1 MGKKKKNKSPKGSNV
16 VYSTNPGYHN
26 DWEDKE
32 EEGVAPNQQNLRIWL
47 ERKKGNKVATV
58 VKDFVGSTDDLKE
71 LGKELKSKCG
81 TGGTANDGEIIIQ
94 GDFRDKVLDLL
105 IKAGYKAKKSGG

>member
-1 MGKKKKNKSPKGSNV
+1 MGKNKKKKTPKNSNV
-16 VYSTNPGYHN
+16 VYSTNPGYHDN
-26 DWEDKE
+26 WDDEDE
-32 EEGVAPNQQNLRIWL
+32 ESLAPNQQNLRIWL

-58 VKDFVGSTDDLKE
+58 IKDFVGSDNDLKA

-81 TGGTANDGEIIIQ
+81 TGGSVKDGEIIIQ

-105 IKAGYKAKKSGG
+105 TKSGYKAKKSGG

>member
-1 MGKKKKNKSPKGSNV
+1 MGKNKKKKPPKNSNV
-16 VYSTNPGYHN
+16 VYSTNPGYHD
-26 DWEDKE
+26 DWEDE
-32 EEGVAPNQQNLRIWL
+32 EENSLAPNQQNLRIWL

-58 VKDFVGSTDDLKE
+58 IKDFVGSTDDLKD

-81 TGGTANDGEIIIQ
+81 TGGSVKDGEIIIQ
-94 GDFRDKVLDLL
+94 GDFRNKVLDLL